1 MLKAITD
8 QLRAYVPVGEQEQ
21 ADLRMILRAVEQF
34 PDVLERSCELAHL
47 TASCWI
53 VNPDRSRVLMAYHNL
68 YRSWSWLGGHAD
80 GDADLL
86 AVALREA
93 QEESGAAHVQ
103 PVSTEIFSVEVLN
116 VEAHH
121 RRGVYVPSHLHL
133 NVTYLLEDDDSDR
146 LRAKPDENSAVRWF
160 SADEVL
166 SAVSEP
172 CMLPIYGKLLERV
185 KNL

>member
-1 MLKAITD
+1 MA
-8 QLRAYVPVGEQEQ
+8 E
-21 ADLRMILRAVEQF
+21 ILLSSEAF
-34 PDVLERSCELAHL
+34 IKS
-47 TASCWI
+47 
-53 VNPDRSRVLMAYHNL
+53 VNSVSDNL
-68 YRSWSWLGGHAD
+68 SGKYILPS
-80 GDADLL
+80 
-86 AVALREA
+86 LREA
-93 QEESGAAHVQ
+93 QEESGAAHVR

-185 KNL
+185 KQLS